1 MAFENVVRLIQY
13 RTKVFY
19 KLLKPC
25 LDLAV
30 GLHHLVGK
38 AFALL
43 LVGKDNGNGVGYHF
57 GNGFGAAQAV
67 LIYLVLHHLFKLG
80 LGFVKRHAL
89 LVHQLAFDSRFND
102 LRQCAKPLFILDLHL
117 MDALMRDNVGIRL
130 SRTVKRKVIGVRL
143 GIIVCVR
150 ITPAERYA
158 VAVSAYG
165 IVYYKLLPSGLEHLV
180 QRPYLLALRT
190 GELPV

>member
-1 MAFENVVRLIQY
+1 MTFENVICLIQY

-19 KLLKPC
+19 KLFKPRP
-25 LDLAV
+25 DLPAR
-30 GLHHLVGK
+30 LHNFIGK

-43 LVGKDNGNGVGYHF
+43 LIGKDSRNGVGYHF
-57 GNGFGAAQAV
+57 GNGFRAAQAV

-89 LVHQLAFDSRFND
+89 LVHQLAFDCRFND
-102 LRQCAKPLFILDLHL
+102 LRQRAKAFFVLDLHL
-117 MDALMRDNVGIRL
+117 MDALMRDNVSIRL

-158 VAVSAYG
+158 VAISAYG

>member
-1 MAFENVVRLIQY
+1 MAFENVICLIQY

-25 LDLAV
+25 LDLTA

-43 LVGKDNGNGVGYHF
+43 LIGKDNRNGVGYHF
-57 GNGFGAAQAV
+57 GNSIGAAQAV
-67 LIYLVLHHLFKLG
+67 LVHLVLYHLFKLG

-102 LRQCAKPLFILDLHL
+102 LRQRTKAFFVLDLHL
-117 MDALMRDNVGIRL
+117 MDALMRDNVSISL

-158 VAVSAYG
+158 VAVSAYS

-180 QRPYLLALRT
+180 QRSYLLALRT